1 MLCLSNYARPSLEGG
16 RVIRSRRRTGVVCVG
31 EQSVLIELLV
41 ADGDEQRPAVE
52 SGSRIDVSV
61 DGQMYPTARLA
72 DGRYIAWWFDTSA
85 PDPTDSVATEWVAA
99 PTRYLAAATL
109 GELWEDPALFDS
121 LTAESAAPS
130 L

>member
-1 MLCLSNYARPSLEGG
+1 MIRPW
-16 RVIRSRRRTGVVCVG
+16 TVVSVS

-41 ADGDEQRPAVE
+41 DDGEEERPPVE
-52 SGSRIDVSV
+52 PASRIDVSV
-61 DGQMYPTARLA
+61 DGQMYPTAKLD
-72 DGRYIAWWFDTSA
+72 DGRYIAWWFTTTA
-85 PDPTDSVATEWVAA
+85 PEPTDAAATEWVAA

-121 LTAESAAPS
+121 LTAAAQPS

>member
-1 MLCLSNYARPSLEGG
+1 M
-16 RVIRSRRRTGVVCVG
+16 IRSPVSVDSRDGLVVSTVT

-41 ADGDEQRPAVE
+41 SDGEEERPTVE

-61 DGQMYPTARLA
+61 NGEMYPTAKLA

-121 LTAESAAPS
+121 LTAESAPASP
-130 L
+130 

>member
-1 MLCLSNYARPSLEGG
+1 MSGG
-16 RVIRSRRRTGVVCVG
+16 EVWSVITVA

-41 ADGDEQRPAVE
+41 ADGDEERPAVE
-52 SGSRIDVSV
+52 SGSRVDVSV
-61 DGQMYPTARLA
+61 NGQMYPTAKLV

-121 LTAESAAPS
+121 LTGASTALS